1 MFLHY
6 YADEL
11 LKEPC
16 HLNKGYRIVDL
27 FAFMQIALP
36 ICYIFEQ
43 RLSNESDYQSV

>member
-1 MFLHY
+1 MFVLY

-11 LKEPC
+11 QKLPC

-27 FAFMQIALP
+27 SAFKQIALR

-43 RLSNESDYQSV
+43 HLSNESDYQSV